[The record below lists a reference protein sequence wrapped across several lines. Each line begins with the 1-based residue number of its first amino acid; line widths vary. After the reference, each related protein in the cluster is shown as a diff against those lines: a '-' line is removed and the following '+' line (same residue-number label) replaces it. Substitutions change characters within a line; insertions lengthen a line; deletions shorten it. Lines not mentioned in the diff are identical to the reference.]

1 MNNTLVYV
9 YSPGFVPLDSWPP
22 DLHWHTERGAARATG
37 EAVFV

>member
-9 YSPGFVPLDSWPP
+9 YSPGFVPLDSWSP
-22 DLHWHTERGAARATG
+22 DLRWHTERGAARATG